1 MNILSELMSFY
12 RKMLRF
18 SSEKKILNRIK
29 QATTYV
35 ETEHNGD
42 VVSQDILIN
51 KESVKTSLTAK
62 QTYLAAAA
70 QQETRRLN
78 TMTVK
83 AERAGNPLP
92 AQKIMQIRRAMERK
106 RFEANRHIKYLCG
119 GREKE

>member
-18 SSEKKILNRIK
+18 RSEKKILNRIK

-42 VVSQDILIN
+42 VVFQDILIN

-62 QTYLAAAA
+62 KTYLAAAA

-83 AERAGNPLP
+83 AERAGKPLP
-92 AQKIMQIRRAMERK
+92 AQEIMQIRRAMERK